1 VELIE
6 RLRQRGWRL
15 TAQRR
20 VIAEALSGPSLHPTA
35 EEVHS
40 LARLALPEISLATVY
55 NTLGE
60 LVEMGELRELDGIG
74 RLRRYDPNTVSGHH
88 HLVCTGCDRIL
99 DVFPT
104 ADFPATLPASE
115 QHGFTEL
122 QAEVLYR
129 GLCPSCKESA

>member
-35 EEVHS
+35 DEV
-40 LARLALPEISLATVY
+40 LGWARLALPEISLATVY
-55 NTLGE
+55 NTLNE

-74 RLRRYDPNTVSGHH
+74 RLRRYDPNTVSAHH

-99 DVFPT
+99 DVFPP
-104 ADFPATLPASE
+104 ADFSSTLPESE
-115 QHGFTEL
+115 QHGFSDL
-122 QAEVLYR
+122 QADVLFR
-129 GLCPSCKESA
+129 GRCPSCRES